1 MRFCTGLRIYS
12 DTSVDNFTPE
22 IVIDL
27 NSVTKTNYDVYLGAV
42 AILNS
47 INGVVI
53 PVGIGL
59 KPFKNLRD
67 LSFYI
72 EFNPIYGFD
81 LDNLF
86 VRGFLGI
93 CYRLN

>member
-1 MRFCTGLRIYS
+1 
-12 DTSVDNFTPE
+12 
-22 IVIDL
+22 
-27 NSVTKTNYDVYLGAV
+27 VTKTNYDVYLGAV

-53 PVGIGL
+53 PVDISI

-67 LSFYI
+67 LSFNI
-72 EFNPIYGFD
+72 EFNPIYEFD

-86 VRGFLGI
+86 VRGFLGMRYKLKTTSSRI
-93 CYRLN
+93 KKKFIALFNFLI